1 MNTLKKQAG
10 KVWRLTAFYVVIM
23 LLSFSLN
30 SYAADVKTLVSKV
43 IERNYDLKQV
53 QVFSQQAE
61 QQNKFAKRQ
70 FYPKASLEMSLVR
83 SDDPVFSFG
92 SYLRQERFTEANF
105 KVDSLNHPSPTDDF
119 TASVSVGVPIYTA
132 GKLSYGI
139 KSAKTN
145 MAQANHREII
155 VKKQL
160 ILQVLDRYFSAVRD
174 KAVIAAAAETEKS
187 AQAEIKDA
195 SNLASRGMEPGAE
208 YYGAAAVKH
217 AISAR
222 RIEAESGYENAVS
235 ALALM
240 AGEDKKYFAIDGAMS
255 EKEYSVESVE
265 TLINNAV
272 KERSDIN
279 IARLEH
285 SSLKD
290 AHEVEK
296 NNILPS
302 VQAFGKIQTD
312 SYQMTYMPDHYTIG
326 LQLTMNFLDPA
337 HGAKVDMIESQY
349 KQADAKISSIAE
361 MAAIEVSNAYNN
373 YKASI
378 KALTEMRNAK
388 DQALKSVKMMRI
400 LYKQGR
406 ISVIDMLRAEDQ
418 LLSVQSAFY
427 KTVYNMNMAYV
438 SLMAVSGELSLDTVD
453 NINNLSAEAR

>member
-1 MNTLKKQAG
+1 MIKNKIE
-10 KVWRLTAFYVVIM
+10 KVSFLMVFYVVIM

-53 QVFSQQAE
+53 QAFSQQAE

-83 SDDPVFSFG
+83 SDDPVFAFG

-105 KVDSLNHPSPTDDF
+105 DINKLNRPGPADDF

-132 GKLSYGI
+132 GKLSYGL
-139 KSAKTN
+139 KSAKTY
-145 MAQANHREII
+145 MAQANRQEII

-160 ILQVLDRYFSAVRD
+160 ILQVLERYFSAVRD
-174 KAVIAAAAETEKS
+174 KAVISAAVEVEKS

-208 YYGAAAVKH
+208 YYGALAVKH

-222 RIEAESGYENAVS
+222 RIEAESGYDNAVS
-235 ALALM
+235 ALAIM

-255 EKEYSVESVE
+255 EREYSVASVE

-290 AHEVEK
+290 AHQVEK

-337 HGAKVDMIESQY
+337 HGAKVDMIERQY
-349 KQADAKISSIAE
+349 KQADAKVSSMGEQAV
-361 MAAIEVSNAYNN
+361 IEVLNAYNN
-373 YKASI
+373 YKASVR
-378 KALTEMRNAK
+378 ALTEVKNSK
-388 DQALKSVKMMRI
+388 DQALKSVKMMRV

-406 ISVIDMLRAEDQ
+406 ISVIDMLNAEDR
-418 LLSVQSAFY
+418 LLSAQSAFY

-453 NINNLSAEAR
+453 TINNLTAEAR